1 MRLLRG
7 CGKKPYGKVSGVAL
21 TVQTAQEN
29 LEQDLGRYE
38 DPNVWTHHTLH
49 AA

>member
-7 CGKKPYGKVSGVAL
+7 CEKELYGKMSGVAL

-29 LEQDLGRYE
+29 LEQDLERYE
-38 DPNVWTHHTLH
+38 DLNVWMHHTLH